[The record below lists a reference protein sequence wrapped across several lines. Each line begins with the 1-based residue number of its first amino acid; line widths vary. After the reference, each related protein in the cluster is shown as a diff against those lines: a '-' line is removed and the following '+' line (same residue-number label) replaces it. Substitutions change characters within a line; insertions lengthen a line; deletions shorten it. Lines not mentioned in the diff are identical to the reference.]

1 MTDKAK
7 KWMKYERR
15 WKIRDIYFNKA
26 LRRHMI
32 VKYLHREPVMLHYAK
47 KWVMSRKKTN
57 QYIKEKIES
66 GIPFFICRFG
76 NTELSIMTS
85 VLKNRI
91 VGQSAENDERWRSW
105 FERSCDVSGFFP
117 NDISITEPFT
127 DLMLE
132 CCKKVDMLAMWHL
145 HMEDFVIE
153 EYLPQ
158 ADITF
163 LFYLE
168 PWLAKNPWSAALKG
182 KKVLLIHPFEDTIR
196 SQYAKRELLFP
207 GRDVLPEFEL
217 KTLKAVQTLAGAT
230 DDRFATW
237 FEALDYMYKEA
248 MKIDFDIAII
258 GCGAYGFPLGAK
270 LKAAGKQAIHLGG
283 ATQLLFGIKGRR
295 WEENYPSKIAACFNE
310 AWVYP
315 ADSERPVSAENVE
328 NACYWK

>member
-7 KWMKYERR
+7 KWMKYEKR

-26 LRRHMI
+26 LRRHI
-32 VKYLHREPVMLHYAK
+32 VVKYLHKEPIMPYYAK
-47 KWVMSRKKTN
+47 KWVMSKRNDIQQT
-57 QYIKEKIES
+57 ES
-66 GIPFFICRFG
+66 GKCCKSNEVQSGKPFFVCRFG

-91 VGQSAENDERWRSW
+91 VGSSPENDARWKEW

-132 CCKKVDMLAMWHL
+132 CCKEVDMLAMWHL
-145 HMEDFVIE
+145 HMEDYVIE

-163 LFYLE
+163 LFHLE

-182 KKVLLIHPFEDTIR
+182 KKVLLIHPFEDTIK
-196 SQYAKRELLFP
+196 SQYVKRELLFP
-207 GRDVLPEFEL
+207 GREVLPEFEL
-217 KTLKAVQTLAGAT
+217 KTLKAVQTLAGST
-230 DDRFATW
+230 DDRFENW
-237 FEALDYMYKEA
+237 FQALDYMYQEA

-270 LKAAGKQAIHLGG
+270 LKKAGKQAIHLEPHSFYLESKAGDG
-283 ATQLLFGIKGRR
+283 KKIIRPRL
-295 WEENYPSKIAACFNE
+295 PSVLMMPGFILRNQR
-310 AWVYP
+310 
-315 ADSERPVSAENVE
+315 DQ
-328 NACYWK
+328 